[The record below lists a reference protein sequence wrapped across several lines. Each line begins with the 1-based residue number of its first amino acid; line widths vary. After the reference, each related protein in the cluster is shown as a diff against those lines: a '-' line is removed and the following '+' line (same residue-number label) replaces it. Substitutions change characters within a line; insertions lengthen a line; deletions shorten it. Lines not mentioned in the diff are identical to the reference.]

1 MWVKLDFERPTPS
14 VGDVGY
20 DETAAT
26 LSVVGATLEDMLAEQ
41 RGLERDQQT
50 ASESKLSPKVLV
62 MLPVFRFLQLL
73 CENHNRDLQV
83 RPPFVSN
90 PRAA

>member
-1 MWVKLDFERPTPS
+1 MNA
-14 VGDVGY
+14 GC
-20 DETAAT
+20 DETALT

-41 RGLERDQQT
+41 RLEREEPK
-50 ASESKLSPKVLV
+50 ESKLSPKVLV

-83 RPPFVSN
+83 LHQPLEFSP
-90 PRAA
+90 

>member
-1 MWVKLDFERPTPS
+1 MNE
-14 VGDVGY
+14 GC
-20 DETAAT
+20 DETALT

-41 RGLERDQQT
+41 RLEREEPK
-50 ASESKLSPKVLV
+50 ESKLSPKVLV

-83 RPPFVSN
+83 LIVGV
-90 PRAA
+90 

>member
-1 MWVKLDFERPTPS
+1 MDQPPIDCLLFGWLGV
-14 VGDVGY
+14 
-20 DETAAT
+20 DETALT

-41 RGLERDQQT
+41 RLEREDPK
-50 ASESKLSPKVLV
+50 ESKLSPKVLV

-83 RPPFVSN
+83 CN
-90 PRAA
+90 